1 MSLLESPRSR
11 AFAGIALL
19 LVATLGL
26 LFARQIAHVYA
37 AKRATTGMN
46 ARTASEPA
54 ARTNAA
60 PVLVELFTSEG
71 CSSCPPADAL
81 LARLQHDQPIPNANI
96 LVLEEHVDYWDSLG
110 WHDRFSSHQIT
121 VRQADYVQRLHL
133 DDSYTP
139 QMIVDGTD
147 QFTGNDSAHAL
158 RAITQAAHTAKLP
171 ISLAIINTDQNHLA
185 ATASVAPAARPFP
198 NADVYAALVQTSAST
213 QVLSGEN
220 GGHTLR
226 HVSVVR
232 QMKRIGSLADASTTA
247 LKFSLDVP
255 TDATPADLRLVVFL
269 QRASD
274 GAILGATSCP
284 TSATPA
290 RATTAIAAQAPTHT
304 NPAN

>member
-1 MSLLESPRSR
+1 MSLPGSPSARVV
-11 AFAGIALL
+11 AAMALL
-19 LVATLGL
+19 VVGL

-37 AKRATTGMN
+37 AKRTVAGTDARAATDL
-46 ARTASEPA
+46 APRQDAS
-54 ARTNAA
+54 

-81 LARLQHDQPIPNANI
+81 LARLQHDQPVPSANI

-139 QMIVDGTD
+139 QMIVDGTA

-158 RAITQAAHTAKLP
+158 RAITQAARSAKLP
-171 ISLAIINTDQNHLA
+171 ISLAIITTDQNHLA
-185 ATASVAPAARPFP
+185 ATASVAPASHSFP
-198 NADVYAALVQTSAST
+198 NADVYAALVQSTAST

-232 QMKRIGSLADASTTA
+232 QMKRIGSLADASTS

-255 TDATPADLRLVVFL
+255 ADTTPADLRLVVFL
-269 QRASD
+269 QRPSD

-284 TSATPA
+284 ASAEPA
-290 RATTAIAAQAPTHT
+290 PTAAAITAQALPRTT
-304 NPAN
+304 N